1 MRRDNITNQSDLKLC
16 IRYRMR
22 LMLCKSDRE
31 MIVGLGRAEYDRSNK
46 TFALQL
52 CFNLFPSLGGS
63 GILTGAPLLID
74 VA

>member
-1 MRRDNITNQSDLKLC
+1 
-16 IRYRMR
+16 
-22 LMLCKSDRE
+22 MLCKSDRE
-31 MIVGLGRAEYDRSNK
+31 MIVGLGRAEYDRSSK

-74 VA
+74 IA